1 MASLFGQNTLHGL
14 TFVPGID
21 EYDIQLWFEVQ
32 HKEPVEMDYTKNP
45 GAFWMRQMLMSFQT
59 SKVYFRH
66 ANGATREDA
75 IRSLWREIFEFEG
88 HY

>member
-1 MASLFGQNTLHGL
+1 
-14 TFVPGID
+14 
-21 EYDIQLWFEVQ
+21 
-32 HKEPVEMDYTKNP
+32 
-45 GAFWMRQMLMSFQT
+45 MRQMLMSFQT